1 MDIHDTQSPTRLN
14 SCTALVQHV
23 YAPSESNN
31 EKEPNHRYADDTQ
44 VCLALSP
51 NDYNSLCQCIEEMQL
66 DLQKQLDLPAIS
78 SVKQGKN

>member
-31 EKEPNHRYADDTQ
+31 EKEPNHSYADDTQ
-44 VCLALSP
+44 VYLALSP

-66 DLQKQLDLPAIS
+66 DLPAIS